1 MTIESSSA
9 KRPSH
14 SDNVS
19 LTSFALYPDASRDHG
34 LDCSE
39 HYQDCDSD
47 AFLAECLQE
56 AFDND
61 YIIV

>member
-1 MTIESSSA
+1 MTVEGSSA
-9 KRPSH
+9 KHPSR

-19 LTSFALYPDASRDHG
+19 LTSFALYPDASRDLD
-34 LDCSE
+34 LDCGE